1 MKLHY
6 PLFAAMLLMLS
17 PQAAF
22 ADPPARTVTMSGM
35 GIAKAAPDR
44 ATFSTGVVSEGKTAS
59 AALAANS
66 RAMNAVFAT
75 LEKLGIPK
83 RAVQTSDFSLEPVYQ
98 EVKVANTTVQRLIGY
113 RVTNTV
119 TVAID
124 DIAKIGEVLDALVAS
139 GSNRAGE
146 IAFSLKDPEP
156 LLAKAR
162 EAAAKDAIARAET
175 YARATGVT
183 LGPIQS
189 IQENGGEP
197 PRPLYRSMDK
207 MAFGN
212 AAPTPVAGG
221 EEDISASVT
230 IVWII
235 Q

>member
-6 PLFAAMLLMLS
+6 PLFAAALLMLS

-22 ADPPARTVTMSGM
+22 ADPPVRTITMSGV
-35 GIAKAAPDR
+35 GIVKAAPDR
-44 ATFSTGVVSEGKTAS
+44 ATFSTGVVSEAKTAS
-59 AALAANS
+59 AALSANS

-98 EVKVANTTVQRLIGY
+98 EVKVANATVQRLAGY
-113 RVTNTV
+113 RATNS
-119 TVAID
+119 VAVVID
-124 DIAKIGEVLDALVAS
+124 DIARTGEVLDALVAS

-156 LLAKAR
+156 LMAEAR
-162 EAAAKDAIARAET
+162 KMAAKDAIARAET
-175 YARATGVT
+175 YARATGIA

-189 IQENGGEP
+189 IQENGGDV
-197 PRPLYRSMDK
+197 PRPVNMLMSK
-207 MAFGN
+207 AAFD
-212 AAPTPVAGG
+212 AAPTPMAGG
-221 EEDISASVT
+221 EQSISASVT
-230 IVWII
+230 IVWTI